1 MKIVELLI
9 QYYYATITSPK
20 AMEVNNIIVVV
31 FHNLHAAALTPTLI
45 DAFNWFI
52 SDSIFFV

>member
-1 MKIVELLI
+1 MKKVELQI

-20 AMEVNNIIVVV
+20 AINVNNMIDVI
-31 FHNLHAAALTPTLI
+31 FHNLHAAAPTPTLT

-52 SDSIFFV
+52 RDSIFFV

>member
-1 MKIVELLI
+1 MKKVELQI
-9 QYYYATITSPK
+9 QYYYATITSLEAIK
-20 AMEVNNIIVVV
+20 VNNMIDVM
-31 FHNLHAAALTPTLI
+31 FHNLHAAAPTLTLT